1 MKSDKYYLCN
11 ISIEKGKI
19 MADKKLTKKQQELV
33 ERLMKTGIPRQVAV
47 TLVFV
52 AGKDETRSIDIQKAT
67 GLKQPEVS
75 IAMQNL
81 EERRWVTKRNIKQE
95 KKGRPFYGYRLNKD
109 INEIVAEIEKKEH
122 QKIKDIEDNLTK
134 IKKLI

>member
-1 MKSDKYYLCN
+1 
-11 ISIEKGKI
+11 

-52 AGKDETRSIDIQKAT
+52 AGKDETRSVDVQKAT

-95 KKGRPFYGYRLNKD
+95 KKGRPFYGYRLDKD